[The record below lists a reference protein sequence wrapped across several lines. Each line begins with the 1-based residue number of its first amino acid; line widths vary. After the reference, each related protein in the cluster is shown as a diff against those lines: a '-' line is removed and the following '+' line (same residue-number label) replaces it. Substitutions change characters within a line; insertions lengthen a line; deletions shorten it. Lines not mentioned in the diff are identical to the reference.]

1 MTRTFNWKIVFRT
14 LGALLIIESLFML
27 LPTVVTFL
35 YGEWDSGAFVVST
48 LITFLCGIIGLCVGR
63 RAPKKVAEREGYLIV
78 ALVWIVFSFF
88 GMMPFYLS
96 GAITS
101 FTDAFFETM
110 SGFSTTGATI
120 LRDIESL
127 SHGCL
132 FWRSLMQWVGGMGI
146 IVLSIAILPMF
157 GLGGMQLYA
166 AEVTGLSYEKLSPR
180 IADTA
185 KHLWGTYIII
195 TALEALLLWLC
206 RMDIFDAVCHSFST
220 IATGGFSTKNASIA
234 YYSSPAIQYII
245 ALFTLVAGINFA
257 LIIYLFRR
265 KPDRLLRD
273 EETHW
278 YLGAIGFC
286 TLMLTIG
293 LYLQN
298 YTDIGAGFAS
308 DKAQVAVTAGSVL
321 AGVEDSFRKA
331 FFEVVCTMTSC
342 GFAIDDYMQWRPVM
356 WCVIFFVMFTGG
368 CAGSTAGGI
377 KWIRLAIF
385 AKNAHAECKRR
396 IYPNAIIPAKINNKP
411 ITQDKM
417 NNVMAFMMF
426 YVFIVLLGMI
436 CFCAMGIS
444 FDEALGAAVSAIG
457 NVGPALGQFGPSG
470 TYADFPTLGKWIYA
484 ALMLIGRLEL
494 FTVILLFSPTLWR
507 K

>member
-1 MTRTFNWKIVFRT
+1 M
-14 LGALLIIESLFML
+14 A
-27 LPTVVTFL
+27 LPTGIAFF
-35 YGEWDSGAFVVST
+35 YDEYDKGAFVCST
-48 LITFLCGIIGLCVGR
+48 AITFIAGLIGLCAGHR
-63 RAPKKVAEREGYLIV
+63 SPKKVSEREGYLIV

-88 GMMPFYLS
+88 GLLPFYLS

-101 FTDAFFETM
+101 YTDAFFETM

-132 FWRSLMQWVGGMGI
+132 FWRSLMQWIGGMGI

-166 AEVTGLSYEKLSPR
+166 AEATGLSYEKLSPR

-195 TALEALLLWLC
+195 TAMETLLLWLFH
-206 RMDIFDAVCHSFST
+206 MDIFDAVCHSFST
-220 IATGGFSTKNASIA
+220 IATGGFSTKNASLA
-234 YYSSPAIQYII
+234 YYASPAIQYTV
-245 ALFTLVAGINFA
+245 ACFTLLAGINFA

-265 KPDRLLRD
+265 KPQRLLRD

-278 YLGAIGFC
+278 YLGAVALC
-286 TLMLTIG
+286 TIVLTAG

-298 YTDIGAGFAS
+298 YTAVGAGFAS
-308 DKAQVAVTAGSVL
+308 DTAQVAGTAQTVF
-321 AGVEDSFRKA
+321 AGIEDSFRKA

-342 GFAIDDYMQWRPVM
+342 GFAIDDYMQWRPFM
-356 WCVIFFVMFTGG
+356 WCIVFFLMFTGA
-368 CAGSTAGGI
+368 CAGSTAGGV
-377 KWIRLAIF
+377 KWIRIAIF
-385 AKNAHAECKRR
+385 FKNAFAECKRR
-396 IYPNAIIPAKINNKP
+396 IYPNAIIPAKINGKP
-411 ITQDKM
+411 VPQGNMT
-417 NNVMAFMMF
+417 NVMAFFMF
-426 YVFIVLLGMI
+426 YILLIVLGMLA
-436 CFCAMGIS
+436 FCALGVN
-444 FDEALGAAVSAIG
+444 FDEAFGAAVSAIG
-457 NVGPALGQFGPSG
+457 NIGPAIGQYGPAG
-470 TYADFPTLGKWIYA
+470 TYADFPLVGKWIFSF
-484 ALMLIGRLEL
+484 LMLIGRLEL

>member
-1 MTRTFNWKIVFRT
+1 MVLPTLVTLIYQEWDTGAFIVSTAIT
-14 LGALLIIESLFML
+14 LAAGVAGLLI
-27 LPTVVTFL
+27 
-35 YGEWDSGAFVVST
+35 
-48 LITFLCGIIGLCVGR
+48 GR
-63 RAPKKVAEREGYLIV
+63 HAPKKVGEREGYLIV
-78 ALVWIVFSFF
+78 ALVWIIFSFF
-88 GMMPFYLS
+88 GLLPFYLS

-132 FWRSLMQWVGGMGI
+132 FWRSLMQWLGGMGI
-146 IVLSIAILPMF
+146 IVLSLAILPMF

-166 AEVTGLSYEKLSPR
+166 AEVTGLSYEKISPR

-195 TALEALLLWLC
+195 TGLETLLLWLF

-234 YYSSPAIQYII
+234 FYSSPAIQYTV
-245 ALFTLVAGINFA
+245 ALFTLLAGINFA
-257 LIIYLFRR
+257 LIIFLFRR
-265 KPDRLLRD
+265 KASRLFKD
-273 EETHW
+273 EETRW
-278 YLGAIGFC
+278 YLGAVALC
-286 TLMLTIG
+286 TVVLSVG

-298 YTDIGAGFAS
+298 YTSVGAGFAS
-308 DKAQVAVTAGSVL
+308 ENAHVAGTAGTILS
-321 AGVEDSFRKA
+321 GIEDSFRKA

-342 GFAIDDYMQWRPVM
+342 GFAVDDYMQWRPLM
-356 WCVIFFVMFTGG
+356 WCIIFFVMFTGG
-368 CAGSTAGGI
+368 CAGSTAGGV
-377 KWIRLAIF
+377 KWIRVVIF
-385 AKNAHAECKRR
+385 AKNALSECKRR
-396 IYPNAIIPAKINNKP
+396 IYPNAIIPAKINGKP
-411 ITQDKM
+411 VTQSTM

-426 YVFIVLLGMI
+426 YIILIVLGMLT
-436 CFCAMGIS
+436 FCALGVD

-457 NVGPALGQFGPSG
+457 NIGPALGQYGPAG
-470 TYADFPTLGKWIYA
+470 TYADFPMLGKWIYA
-484 ALMLIGRLEL
+484 FLMVIGRLEL

>member
-1 MTRTFNWKIVFRT
+1 MV
-14 LGALLIIESLFML
+14 
-27 LPTVVTFL
+27 LPTIVTAIYHEYDTGAFICSTILTFL
-35 YGEWDSGAFVVST
+35 SG
-48 LITFLCGIIGLCVGR
+48 LLGIFIGR
-63 RAPKKVAEREGYLIV
+63 YAPKKVGEREGYLIV
-78 ALVWIVFSFF
+78 ALVWIIFSLF
-88 GMMPFYLS
+88 GLLPFYLS
-96 GAITS
+96 GAIPS
-101 FTDAFFETM
+101 YTDAFFETM

-132 FWRSLMQWVGGMGI
+132 FWRSLMQWIGGMGI
-146 IVLSIAILPMF
+146 IVLSVAILPMF

-195 TALEALLLWLC
+195 TALETLLLWLFK
-206 RMDIFDAVCHSFST
+206 MDIFDAVCHSFST

-234 YYSSPAIQYII
+234 FFSSPAIQYTI
-245 ALFTLVAGINFA
+245 ALFTLLSGINFA
-257 LIIYLFRR
+257 LTIYLFRR
-265 KPDRLLRD
+265 RPDRLLKD

-278 YLGAIGFC
+278 YLGAVALTTIA
-286 TLMLTIG
+286 LTIG

-298 YTDIGAGFAS
+298 YTSVGAGFAS
-308 DKAQVAVTAGSVL
+308 SDAQVAGTATTVFVGI
-321 AGVEDSFRKA
+321 EDSFRKA

-342 GFAIDDYMQWRPVM
+342 GFAIDDYMQWRPLM
-356 WCVIFFVMFTGG
+356 WCVLFILMFTGG
-368 CAGSTAGGI
+368 CAGSTAGGV
-377 KWIRLAIF
+377 KWIRVSIF
-385 AKNAHAECKRR
+385 IKNALAECKRR

-411 ITQDKM
+411 ITQSQM

-426 YVFIVLLGMI
+426 YFIIIIVGMLS
-436 CFCAMGIS
+436 FCALGVN

-457 NVGPALGQFGPSG
+457 NIGPALGQYGPTG
-470 TYADFPTLGKWIYA
+470 NYADFPTLGKWIFSFI
-484 ALMLIGRLEL
+484 MMIGRLEL